1 MGSTAKGLALIPELA
16 ALSPSTST
24 AAAAAAA
31 AVIGQ
36 GISHGWGSWVCQV
49 QAREW
54 MDKPYFAQ
62 DRLSGTRLET
72 APDPPH
78 GIKYV
83 KTYPPAPRSVWTQLQ
98 PRSLIFSL
106 CKSLFLQS
114 MFVALS
120 KLSELDRLEREAFES
135 GEELDRVVVFP
146 VEDVKPVIKRSSILF
161 LRDVVTQSIRQMF
174 DVLAGQRLKP
184 RTAWKLRKG
193 FKSSAIRKRYLV
205 WYTRSYRIT
214 KTVFTS
220 NLLSCAAE
228 WTVTSY
234 IDVYRMTKSGWQE
247 KGVPA
252 FMRRLLLRMF
262 ANAVKTSVC
271 VVGASLGAGALSAV
285 WPGTGTV
292 VGYNAAD
299 LAISLFFIGP
309 LADRYI
315 SMEPPPAAMDAGALE
330 GDPPIPGPYVVDADD
345 HALQGIL
352 DDSSDDEDHAVVL
365 DNGEHPIHE
374 AATGTAPA
382 A

>member
-36 GISHGWGSWVCQV
+36 GFSHGWGSWACQV

-62 DRLSGTRLET
+62 DRPSGTRLET

-83 KTYPPAPRSVWTQLQ
+83 KNYPPAPRSLWTVLQ
-98 PRSLIFSL
+98 PRQLILSLV
-106 CKSLFLQS
+106 KSLFLQS
-114 MFVALS
+114 MFVALT

-146 VEDVKPVIKRSSILF
+146 VADVKPVIKRSSILF
-161 LRDVVTQSIRQMF
+161 LRDVVTQSMRQVF
-174 DVLAGQRLKP
+174 EVVAGQRLEP

-193 FKSSAIRKRYLV
+193 KPA
-205 WYTRSYRIT
+205 
-214 KTVFTS
+214 S
-220 NLLSCAAE
+220 NRLQYGRDI
-228 WTVTSY
+228 W
-234 IDVYRMTKSGWQE
+234 MTKSGWRE

-252 FMRRLLLRMF
+252 FMKRLLLRMF

-271 VVGASLGAGALSAV
+271 VVGASLGVLSAV

-330 GDPPIPGPYVVDADD
+330 GDPPIPGPFVVGADD
-345 HALQGIL
+345 QALQGIL
-352 DDSSDDEDHAVVL
+352 DDSSDDEDHAAML
-365 DNGEHPIHE
+365 DNGEHPTHE
-374 AATGTAPA
+374 AATGSAPA